1 MYIFKAGALTH
12 MLIIIAAKLTG
23 VLLFNSF
30 LSQFHNGCNSYCKNC
45 IVIQLSDERR
55 YSIQNELLKYD
66 WNANMS
72 KESNIK

>member
-1 MYIFKAGALTH
+1 

-30 LSQFHNGCNSYCKNC
+30 LLQFHNGCNSYGKNC
-45 IVIQLSDERR
+45 SVSHLSDERR